1 MVSFMVRLYCFLS
14 MRVALFVTCLTDQF
28 YAEAGVAAV
37 KLLRSL
43 GCEVA
48 FPKAQTCCGQP
59 AYNAGYWKEARQM
72 ADHTLE
78 VFAEAEYVVLP
89 SGSCTTMVRAF
100 YPELY
105 RDTPKTFQKA
115 DALSRKT
122 FELAEFI
129 VKVLGIT
136 KLGQGLQGQRIA
148 YHHGCHALRELGIK
162 NEPLALLKNAGAE
175 IVDWEAAMECCGFGG
190 LFSVKLPEV
199 ALSMADRKLQ
209 TLPPVDYL
217 TSADG
222 GCMLHLSG
230 RIENRQLK
238 VPVKPLATVLWEASE
253 QGSGLRVAGSGENQV
268 VQTPKV

>member
-1 MVSFMVRLYCFLS
+1 MVSPIVTLYSFLS

-43 GCEVA
+43 GCDVE

-59 AYNAGYWKEARQM
+59 AYNAGYWNEARQM
-72 ADHTLE
+72 VGHALE

-105 RDTPKTFQKA
+105 RDNPKKFEQA
-115 DALSRKT
+115 EALSNKA

-129 VKVLGIT
+129 VKVLGVT
-136 KLGQGLQGQRIA
+136 KLGEGLKGQRIA

-162 NEPLALLKNAGAE
+162 NEPLSLLKNAGAE
-175 IVDWEAAMECCGFGG
+175 IVDWEAAQECCGFGG

-199 ALSMADRKLQ
+199 ALSMADRKLG
-209 TLPPVDYL
+209 TLPQIDFL
-217 TSADG
+217 TSGDA

-230 RIENRQLK
+230 RIENRGLK
-238 VPVKPLATVLWEASE
+238 VPVKPLATVLWQASQTKEAA
-253 QGSGLRVAGSGENQV
+253 RAD
-268 VQTPKV
+268 

>member
-1 MVSFMVRLYCFLS
+1 MK
-14 MRVALFVTCLTDQF
+14 VALFVTCLADQF
-28 YAEAGVAAV
+28 YADAGVAAV

-43 GCEVA
+43 GCAVE
-48 FPKAQTCCGQP
+48 FPAAQTCCGQP
-59 AYNAGYWKEARQM
+59 AYNGGYWNDARQM
-72 ADHTLE
+72 AKHTIE

-105 RDTPKTFQKA
+105 RDNPKMFSRA
-115 DALSRKT
+115 NDLSNKT
-122 FELAEFI
+122 YELAEFI

-136 KLGQGLQGQRIA
+136 RLGQGLRGQRIA

-162 NEPLALLKNAGAE
+162 AEPLALLRGAGAE
-175 IVDWEAAMECCGFGG
+175 VVDWVAAEECCGFGG

-209 TLPPVDYL
+209 TLPEIDFL

-230 RIENRQLK
+230 RIENQK
-238 VPVKPLATVLWEASE
+238 KNIPVKPLASVLWEATRKGAENREPGTETNRLSHIPDP
-253 QGSGLRVAGSGENQV
+253 GSRNPS
-268 VQTPKV
+268 